1 MEIPKSFLGYKR
13 ENGRA
18 GTRNH
23 VIILPVDDISNACA
37 EAVANNIKG
46 TMALPHSYGRL
57 QFGADLDL
65 HFRTM
70 IGTGSN
76 PNVAAVIVIGIEPKW
91 TKKIVD
97 GIAKTGKPVEGFHI
111 ERTGDIGTVMKASK
125 KAQEFV
131 MWASEKQREECPMSD
146 LWISVKCGESDTTS
160 GLAAN
165 PTVGNLMDKLE
176 PMGVHLCFGE
186 TSELTGAETVC
197 AKRGATPE
205 ASEKFMKTW
214 NSYNDF
220 ILKEATD
227 DLSESQPTAGNIAGG
242 LTTIEEKAFGNFQ
255 KIGSCKFIDVLEPA
269 EEPTKGKGLYFMDT
283 SSAAAEC
290 VTLQAAA
297 GFNIHLFPTG
307 QGNIVGNPIEPVV
320 KLTANPL
327 TVKGM
332 GEHIDCD
339 VSKILSREM
348 TMSEAGDELIKSMI
362 RVANGRLTC
371 AEALGHK
378 EFVMTKALQKCLK
391 THLFKLMLFK
401 KYLVIVPGIILA
413 FVLYTLSQGFNNI
426 IGIELLGY
434 TKSPISTAMIAILIG
449 IILGNIFLETK
460 GFLIGIDFTQKYI
473 LKIGI
478 ICLGIQLKPFEF
490 LKFGTIAIPLI
501 IVCIISVLIVVKLLI
516 KRLKISTR
524 MAYLISIGSTV
535 CGTTAIMA
543 TAPIIEQTK
552 VRSRMQ

>member
-1 MEIPKSFLGYKR
+1 MEIPKIFLGYKR

-18 GTRNH
+18 GTRNY

-46 TMALPHSYGRL
+46 TIALPHSYGRL
-57 QFGADLDL
+57 QFGADLEL

-70 IGTGSN
+70 IGTGKN

-97 GIAKTGKPVEGFHI
+97 AIATTGKPVEGFSI
-111 ERTGDIGTVMKASK
+111 EGVGDIDTIAKVSK
-125 KAQEFV
+125 KAQELS
-131 MWASEKQREECPMSD
+131 MWASEKQREECPTSD

-160 GLAAN
+160 GLASN

-176 PMGVHLCFGE
+176 PLGVHLCFGE

-197 AKRGATPE
+197 EKRGKTPE
-205 ASEKFMKTW
+205 AQEKFKKTW

-255 KIGSCKFIDVLEPA
+255 KIGSRQFIDVLEPA
-269 EEPTKGKGLYFMDT
+269 EEPQKGPGLYFMDT

-290 VTLQAAA
+290 VTLQAAG

-307 QGNIVGNPIEPVV
+307 QGNIIGNPIEPVI

-327 TVKGM
+327 TAKTM
-332 GEHIDCD
+332 SEHIDVD
-339 VSKILSREM
+339 VSKILSRQM
-348 TMSEAGDELIKSMI
+348 NLDQAGDELIKSTL

-371 AEALGHK
+371 AETLGHR
-378 EFVMTKALQKCLK
+378 EFVMTK
-391 THLFKLMLFK
+391 
-401 KYLVIVPGIILA
+401 
-413 FVLYTLSQGFNNI
+413 LY
-426 IGIELLGY
+426 
-434 TKSPISTAMIAILIG
+434 
-449 IILGNIFLETK
+449 
-460 GFLIGIDFTQKYI
+460 
-473 LKIGI
+473 
-478 ICLGIQLKPFEF
+478 
-490 LKFGTIAIPLI
+490 
-501 IVCIISVLIVVKLLI
+501 
-516 KRLKISTR
+516 
-524 MAYLISIGSTV
+524 
-535 CGTTAIMA
+535 
-543 TAPIIEQTK
+543 
-552 VRSRMQ
+552 RSA

>member
-1 MEIPKSFLGYKR
+1 MEIPKKFLGYKR

-18 GTRNH
+18 GTRNY

-46 TMALPHSYGRL
+46 TIALPHSYGRL

-70 IGTGSN
+70 IGTGKN
-76 PNVAAVIVIGIEPKW
+76 PNVASVIVIGIEPKW

-97 GIAKTGKPVEGFHI
+97 AIATTGKPVEGFSI
-111 ERTGDIGTVMKASK
+111 EGVGDIDTIAKVSK
-125 KAQEFV
+125 KAQELS
-131 MWASEKQREECPMSD
+131 MWASEKQREECPISD

-160 GLAAN
+160 GLASN

-176 PMGVHLCFGE
+176 PLGVHLCFGE

-197 AKRGATPE
+197 EKRGKTPE
-205 ASEKFMKTW
+205 AQEKFKKTW

-255 KIGSCKFIDVLEPA
+255 KIGSRQFIDVLEPA
-269 EEPTKGKGLYFMDT
+269 EEPQKGPGLYFMDT

-290 VTLQAAA
+290 VTLQAAG

-307 QGNIVGNPIEPVV
+307 QGNIIGNPIEPVI

-327 TVKGM
+327 TAKTM
-332 GEHIDCD
+332 SEHIDVD
-339 VSKILSREM
+339 VSKILSRQM
-348 TMSEAGDELIKSMI
+348 NLDQAGDELIKSTL

-371 AEALGHK
+371 AETLGHR
-378 EFVMTKALQKCLK
+378 EFVMTK
-391 THLFKLMLFK
+391 
-401 KYLVIVPGIILA
+401 
-413 FVLYTLSQGFNNI
+413 LY
-426 IGIELLGY
+426 
-434 TKSPISTAMIAILIG
+434 
-449 IILGNIFLETK
+449 
-460 GFLIGIDFTQKYI
+460 
-473 LKIGI
+473 
-478 ICLGIQLKPFEF
+478 
-490 LKFGTIAIPLI
+490 
-501 IVCIISVLIVVKLLI
+501 
-516 KRLKISTR
+516 
-524 MAYLISIGSTV
+524 
-535 CGTTAIMA
+535 
-543 TAPIIEQTK
+543 
-552 VRSRMQ
+552 RSA